1 MNLAFEDVEDKM
13 GNSKTK
19 GRITVSSRIDF
30 VRLASEQMSD
40 AILVLIYD
48 HADERTTKSR
58 TSLVNYL
65 NDIGMMTLAQA
76 IEAHKSIVM
85 FENPDDAIRAWQQ
98 VSDHSHALGAH
109 LFWQGLQDDAVHH
122 ASVQARPKETSP
134 LAHHHA

>member
-1 MNLAFEDVEDKM
+1 LNLVSDVKEAIM

-48 HADERTTKSR
+48 TTDERTTKSR
-58 TSLVNYL
+58 TTLVNYL
-65 NDIGMMTLAQA
+65 NDIGMMTLSQA

-85 FENPDDAIRAWQQ
+85 FESPDDAIQAWQQ

-109 LFWQGLQDDAVHH
+109 LFWHGLQDDAVHH
-122 ASVQARPKETSP
+122 AILQARPKEISP
-134 LAHHHA
+134 LAHH